1 MIIAVDGTLASGK
14 GTVARGIA
22 QAFGLA
28 HLDTGALYRAVAV
41 ELLKAGE
48 DPGNAAAAGNV
59 ARHLDPSRIDP
70 AAIRTADAGA
80 AASVVAAQPA
90 VRTAL
95 FDLQRRFAEQP
106 GGAVLDGR
114 DIGTVVCPDADVKFY
129 IDAEPR
135 IRAERRWREL
145 AANGEDIQLADI
157 ERQLAERDARDSSR
171 ETAPLMRAEDAIL
184 LDTTHLSID
193 ATLAEA
199 VRMIQN
205 KTGVSPRN

>member
-1 MIIAVDGTLASGK
+1 MLTQ
-14 GTVARGIA
+14 R
-22 QAFGLA
+22 
-28 HLDTGALYRAVAV
+28 R
-41 ELLKAGE
+41 
-48 DPGNAAAAGNV
+48 NAAQS
-59 ARHLDPSRIDP
+59 LDPSAIDEV
-70 AAIRTADAGA
+70 AIRTAAAGA
-80 AASVVAAQPA
+80 AASVVAVQPR
-90 VRTAL
+90 VRDAL
-95 FDLQRRFAEQP
+95 FDLQRRFAEQA

>member
-14 GTVARGIA
+14 GTVARGLA
-22 QAFGLA
+22 RTFGLA

-41 ELLKAGE
+41 ELLKAGA
-48 DPGNAAAAGNV
+48 DPGDTEAAADA
-59 ARHLDPSRIDP
+59 ARTLDPERIDQ
-70 AAIRTADAGA
+70 AAIRTAEAGA

-90 VRTAL
+90 VRAAL

-135 IRAERRWREL
+135 VRAERRWREL
-145 AANGEDIQLADI
+145 VASGDTVQLEDIA
-157 ERQLAERDARDSSR
+157 RQLAERDQRDASR
-171 ETAPLMRAEDAIL
+171 ETAPLMRAEDAVL

-199 VRMIQN
+199 VRIIQN
-205 KTGVSPRN
+205 KTGAAPRI

>member
-22 QAFGLA
+22 KTFGLA

-41 ELLKAGE
+41 ALLKAGE
-48 DPGNAAAAGNV
+48 DPANTAAAEEA
-59 ARHLDPSRIDP
+59 ARALDPERIDQT
-70 AAIRTADAGA
+70 AIRTAEAGA

-90 VRTAL
+90 VRKAL
-95 FDLQRRFAEQP
+95 FDLQRRFSEQD

-135 IRAERRWREL
+135 VRAERRWREL
-145 AANGEDIQLADI
+145 VVGGETIQLEDI
-157 ERQLAERDARDSSR
+157 ERQLAERDKRDASR
-171 ETAPLMRAEDAIL
+171 ETAPLTRAEDAVL

-199 VRMIQN
+199 VRIIQN
-205 KTGVSPRN
+205 KTGTAPRT

>member
-14 GTVARGIA
+14 GTVARGLA
-22 QAFGLA
+22 RTFGLA

-41 ELLKAGE
+41 ELLKAGA
-48 DPGNAAAAGNV
+48 DPGDTEAAADA
-59 ARHLDPSRIDP
+59 AKTLDPQRIDQ
-70 AAIRTADAGA
+70 AAIRTAEAGA

-90 VRTAL
+90 VRAAL

-135 IRAERRWREL
+135 VRAERRWREL
-145 AANGEDIQLADI
+145 VASGDTVQLEDIA
-157 ERQLAERDARDSSR
+157 RQLAERDQRDSSR
-171 ETAPLMRAEDAIL
+171 ETAPLMRAEDAVL

-199 VRMIQN
+199 VRIIQN
-205 KTGVSPRN
+205 KTGAAPRT

>member
-14 GTVARGIA
+14 GTVARGLA
-22 QAFGLA
+22 RTFGLA

-41 ELLKAGE
+41 ELLKAGA
-48 DPGNAAAAGNV
+48 DPGDTEAAADA
-59 ARHLDPSRIDP
+59 AKTLDPQRIDQ
-70 AAIRTADAGA
+70 AAIRTAEAGA

-90 VRTAL
+90 VRAAL

-135 IRAERRWREL
+135 VRAERRWREL
-145 AANGEDIQLADI
+145 VASGDTVQLEDIA
-157 ERQLAERDARDSSR
+157 RQLAERDQRDASR
-171 ETAPLMRAEDAIL
+171 ETAPLMRAEDAVL

-199 VRMIQN
+199 VRIIQN
-205 KTGVSPRN
+205 KTGAAPRT

>member
-22 QAFGLA
+22 AAFGLA

-41 ELLKAGE
+41 EILKSGGNPR
-48 DPGNAAAAGNV
+48 DPMAAKKAAQT
-59 ARHLDPSRIDP
+59 LDPTLIDE
-70 AAIRTADAGA
+70 AAIRTAEAGA
-80 AASVVAAQPA
+80 AASVVAVQSD
-90 VRTAL
+90 VRDAL

-129 IDAEPR
+129 IDAKPR

-145 AANGEDIQLADI
+145 VVQGDTVQLEDIEQ
-157 ERQLAERDARDSSR
+157 QLAERDQRDSSR
-171 ETAPLMRAEDAIL
+171 ETAPLMRAEDAVL

-199 VRMIQN
+199 VRIISN
-205 KTGVSPRN
+205 TTGVAPRN

>member
-48 DPGNAAAAGNV
+48 DPGNAEAAGNA

-145 AANGEDIQLADI
+145 AAKGEDIQLADI

>member
-22 QAFGLA
+22 KTFSLA

-41 ELLKAGE
+41 EVLKAGA
-48 DPGNAAAAGNV
+48 DPGNTGAAEDV
-59 ARHLDPSRIDP
+59 AKHLDPSRIDQT
-70 AAIRTADAGA
+70 AIRTAEAGA
-80 AASVVAAQPA
+80 AASIVAAQPG
-90 VRTAL
+90 VRAAL
-95 FDLQRRFAEQP
+95 FDLQRRFAEQD

-114 DIGTVVCPDADVKFY
+114 DIGTIVCPDADVKFY

-135 IRAERRWREL
+135 IRAQRRWREL
-145 AANGEDIQLADI
+145 VASGSSVQLEDIA
-157 ERQLAERDARDSSR
+157 RQLAERDQRDVSR
-171 ETAPLMRAEDAIL
+171 ETAPLMRAEDAVL

-199 VRMIQN
+199 VRIICN
-205 KTGVSPRN
+205 KTGAAPRT

>member
-22 QAFGLA
+22 RTFGLA

-41 ELLKAGE
+41 ELLKAGA
-48 DPGNAAAAGNV
+48 DPGDTEAAADA
-59 ARHLDPSRIDP
+59 AKTLDPQRIDQ
-70 AAIRTADAGA
+70 AAIRTAEAGA

-90 VRTAL
+90 VRAAL

-135 IRAERRWREL
+135 VRAERRWREL
-145 AANGEDIQLADI
+145 VASGDTVQLEDIA
-157 ERQLAERDARDSSR
+157 RQLAERDQRDASR
-171 ETAPLMRAEDAIL
+171 ETAPLMRAEDAVL

-199 VRMIQN
+199 VRIIQN
-205 KTGVSPRN
+205 KTGTAPRT

>member
-22 QAFGLA
+22 QRYGLA

-41 ELLKAGE
+41 AVLQAGG
-48 DPGNAAAAGNV
+48 DP
-59 ARHLDPSRIDP
+59 RDP
-70 AAIRTADAGA
+70 ATAEKAARTLDVSAIDEDAIRTAEAGA
-80 AASVVAAQPA
+80 MASVVAAQPD
-90 VRTAL
+90 VRAAL
-95 FDLQRRFAEQP
+95 FDLQRRFAEQD

-129 IDAEPR
+129 IDAEPGV
-135 IRAERRWREL
+135 RAERRWREL
-145 AANGEDIQLADI
+145 IAKGDTVTLEEI
-157 ERQLAERDARDSSR
+157 ERQLAERDRRDASR
-171 ETAPLMRAEDAIL
+171 EAAPLMRADDAIL

-199 VRMIQN
+199 VRIIQN
-205 KTGVSPRN
+205 KTGAAPRT

>member
-22 QAFGLA
+22 KVFGLA

-41 ELLKAGE
+41 ELLEAGE
-48 DPGNAAAAGNV
+48 NPDNTAAAEEAARALDPG
-59 ARHLDPSRIDP
+59 RIDQI
-70 AAIRTADAGA
+70 AIRTAEAGA

-90 VRTAL
+90 VRKAL
-95 FDLQRRFAEQP
+95 FDLQRRFAEQD

-114 DIGTVVCPDADVKFY
+114 DIGTIVCPDADVKFY
-129 IDAEPR
+129 IDAEPQV
-135 IRAERRWREL
+135 RAERRWREL
-145 AANGEDIQLADI
+145 VASGDTARIEDIA
-157 ERQLAERDARDSSR
+157 RQLAERDRRDASR
-171 ETAPLMRAEDAIL
+171 ETAPLMRAEDAVL

-199 VRMIQN
+199 VRIIQN
-205 KTGVSPRN
+205 KTGAAPRT

>member
-14 GTVARGIA
+14 GTVARGLA
-22 QAFGLA
+22 RTFGLA

-41 ELLKAGE
+41 ELLKAGA
-48 DPGNAAAAGNV
+48 DPGDTEAAADA
-59 ARHLDPSRIDP
+59 AKTLDPERIDQ
-70 AAIRTADAGA
+70 AAIRTAEAGA

-90 VRTAL
+90 VRAAL

-135 IRAERRWREL
+135 VRAERRWREL
-145 AANGEDIQLADI
+145 VASGDTVQLEDIA
-157 ERQLAERDARDSSR
+157 RQLAERDQRDASR
-171 ETAPLMRAEDAIL
+171 ETAPLMRAEDAVL

-199 VRMIQN
+199 VRIIQN
-205 KTGVSPRN
+205 KTGAAPRT

>member
-22 QAFGLA
+22 RTFGLA

-41 ELLKAGE
+41 ELLKAGA
-48 DPGNAAAAGNV
+48 DPGDTEAAADA
-59 ARHLDPSRIDP
+59 AKTLDPERIDQ
-70 AAIRTADAGA
+70 AAIRTAEAGA

-90 VRTAL
+90 VRAAL

-135 IRAERRWREL
+135 VRAERRWREL
-145 AANGEDIQLADI
+145 VASGDTVQLEDIA
-157 ERQLAERDARDSSR
+157 RQLAERDQRDASR
-171 ETAPLMRAEDAIL
+171 ETAPLMRAEDAVL

-199 VRMIQN
+199 VRIIQN
-205 KTGVSPRN
+205 KTGAAPRT

>member
-14 GTVARGIA
+14 GTVARGLA
-22 QAFGLA
+22 RTFGLA

-41 ELLKAGE
+41 ELLKAGA
-48 DPGNAAAAGNV
+48 DPGDTEAAADA
-59 ARHLDPSRIDP
+59 AKTLDPQRIDQ
-70 AAIRTADAGA
+70 AAIRTAEAGA

-90 VRTAL
+90 VRAAL

-135 IRAERRWREL
+135 VRAERRWREL
-145 AANGEDIQLADI
+145 VASGDTVRLEDIA
-157 ERQLAERDARDSSR
+157 RQLAERDQRDASR
-171 ETAPLMRAEDAIL
+171 ETAPLMRAEDAVL

-199 VRMIQN
+199 VRIIQN
-205 KTGVSPRN
+205 KTGAAPRI

>member
-48 DPGNAAAAGNV
+48 DPGNAAAAGNA
-59 ARHLDPSRIDP
+59 ARHLEPSRIDP

-199 VRMIQN
+199 VHMIQN

>member
-14 GTVARGIA
+14 GTVARGLA
-22 QAFGLA
+22 RTFGLA

-41 ELLKAGE
+41 ELLKAGA
-48 DPGNAAAAGNV
+48 DPGDTEAAADA
-59 ARHLDPSRIDP
+59 AKTLDPQRIDQ
-70 AAIRTADAGA
+70 AAIRTAEAGA

-90 VRTAL
+90 VRAAL

-135 IRAERRWREL
+135 VRAERRWREL
-145 AANGEDIQLADI
+145 VASGDTVQLEDIA
-157 ERQLAERDARDSSR
+157 RQLAERDQRDSSR
-171 ETAPLMRAEDAIL
+171 ETAPLMRAEDAVL

-199 VRMIQN
+199 VRIIQN
-205 KTGVSPRN
+205 KTGAAPRI

>member
-22 QAFGLA
+22 QRYGLA

-41 ELLKAGE
+41 AVLQAGG
-48 DPGNAAAAGNV
+48 DP
-59 ARHLDPSRIDP
+59 RDP
-70 AAIRTADAGA
+70 APAEKAARTLDVSAIDEDAIRTAEAGA
-80 AASVVAAQPA
+80 MASVVAAQPD
-90 VRTAL
+90 VRAAL
-95 FDLQRRFAEQP
+95 FDLQRRFAEQD

-129 IDAEPR
+129 IDAEPGV
-135 IRAERRWREL
+135 RAERRWREL
-145 AANGEDIQLADI
+145 IAKGDTVTLEEI
-157 ERQLAERDARDSSR
+157 ERQLAERDRRDASR
-171 ETAPLMRAEDAIL
+171 EAAPLMRADDAIL

-199 VRMIQN
+199 VRIIQN
-205 KTGVSPRN
+205 KTGAAPRT

>member
-22 QAFGLA
+22 KAFGLA

-41 ELLKAGE
+41 EVLKAGG
-48 DPGNAAAAGNV
+48 DPRDHDAALTAAKT
-59 ARHLDPSRIDP
+59 LDPSRIDEI
-70 AAIRTADAGA
+70 AIRTAEAGA
-80 AASVVAAQPA
+80 AASVVAAQPD
-90 VRTAL
+90 VRSAL
-95 FDLQRRFAEQP
+95 FDLQRRFAEQE

-129 IDAEPR
+129 IDADPR

-145 AANGEDIQLADI
+145 TAKGESVQLEDI

-171 ETAPLMRAEDAIL
+171 ETAPLMRAEDAVL

-205 KTGVSPRN
+205 KTGVAPRN

>member
-14 GTVARGIA
+14 GTVARGLA
-22 QAFGLA
+22 RTFGLA

-41 ELLKAGE
+41 DLLKAGA
-48 DPGNAAAAGNV
+48 DPGDTEAAADA
-59 ARHLDPSRIDP
+59 AKTLDPQRIDQ
-70 AAIRTADAGA
+70 AAIRTAEAGA

-90 VRTAL
+90 VRAAL

-135 IRAERRWREL
+135 VRAERRWREL
-145 AANGEDIQLADI
+145 VASGDTVQLEDIA
-157 ERQLAERDARDSSR
+157 RQLAERDQRDASR
-171 ETAPLMRAEDAIL
+171 ETAPLMRAEDAVL

-199 VRMIQN
+199 VRIIQN
-205 KTGVSPRN
+205 KTGAAPRT

>member
-14 GTVARGIA
+14 GTVARGLA
-22 QAFGLA
+22 NAFGLA

-41 ELLKAGE
+41 EVLG
-48 DPGNAAAAGNV
+48 AGNDPRDHD
-59 ARHLDPSRIDP
+59 AALTAAKTLDPSAIDE
-70 AAIRTADAGA
+70 AAIRTAEAGA
-80 AASVVAAQPA
+80 AASIVAAQPK
-90 VRTAL
+90 VRAAL
-95 FDLQRRFAEQP
+95 FELQRRFAEQE

-129 IDAEPR
+129 VDADPH

-145 AANGEDIQLADI
+145 AANGDTVQLADI

-171 ETAPLMRAEDAIL
+171 ETAPLMRADDAIL

-205 KTGVSPRN
+205 KTGVAPRK

>member
-22 QAFGLA
+22 IAFGLA

-41 ELLKAGE
+41 EILKAGD
-48 DPGNAAAAGNV
+48 DPRDFSAAEAAAKS
-59 ARHLDPSRIDP
+59 LDASTIDEI
-70 AAIRTADAGA
+70 AIRTAEAGA
-80 AASVVAAQPA
+80 AASVVAVQPK
-90 VRTAL
+90 VRDAL
-95 FDLQRRFAEQP
+95 FDLQRRFAVQA

-129 IDAEPR
+129 IDADPGV
-135 IRAERRWREL
+135 RAERRWREL
-145 AANGEDIQLADI
+145 VAQGGSIQLEEI
-157 ERQLAERDARDSSR
+157 GRQLAERDARDSSR
-171 ETAPLMRAEDAIL
+171 ETAPLMRAEDAVL

-199 VRMIQN
+199 VRIISN
-205 KTGVSPRN
+205 KTGATPST